1 MPPKI
6 LYLWVLVALETYNY
20 YLFLIISNMSQNDT
34 NKSVHVENDEF
45 LGVEDNSARTSGRR
59 SGRGNRN

>member
-6 LYLWVLVALETYNY
+6 LYLYVLVVLETYNY

-45 LGVEDNSARTSGRR
+45 LGVEDNSARTSGRG